1 MRGSYS
7 MGQPTQAGPPA
18 ASVGPL
24 DPGDDRGAQ
33 LFTSPPAARKADPTD
48 PLWIT
53 AMTQASNARKGAG
66 AKSRSSTA
74 YENVLAL
81 HAHPGAQRDF
91 RTLKRTPPNSVTQRS
106 PTRPRGRS
114 VVRFYRIP

>member
-24 DPGDDRGAQ
+24 DPGDDRGSQ
-33 LFTSPPAARKADPTD
+33 LFTSFPAARKADPTD
-48 PLWIT
+48 PPVDHRHDPG
-53 AMTQASNARKGAG
+53 QQCAG

-81 HAHPGAQRDF
+81 HARPGAQRDL
-91 RTLKRTPPNSVTQRS
+91 RTLKRTPPKSVTQRS

-114 VVRFYRIP
+114 VVRFYSIP

>member
-24 DPGDDRGAQ
+24 DPDDDRGSQ
-33 LFTSPPAARKADPTD
+33 LFTSSPAARKADPTD

-53 AMTQASNARKGAG
+53 AMTQASNARERNPGQ
-66 AKSRSSTA
+66 
-74 YENVLAL
+74 AL
-81 HAHPGAQRDF
+81 
-91 RTLKRTPPNSVTQRS
+91 
-106 PTRPRGRS
+106 PTRTSSPFMPALGRRGTFARCSGLHRNPSPRGRLLA
-114 VVRFYRIP
+114 PAAGP

>member
-24 DPGDDRGAQ
+24 DPGDDRGSQ
-33 LFTSPPAARKADPTD
+33 LFTSFPAARKADPTD

-53 AMTQASNARKGAG
+53 AMTQASNARERNPGQAH
-66 AKSRSSTA
+66 A

-81 HAHPGAQRDF
+81 HARPGAQRDL
-91 RTLKRTPPNSVTQRS
+91 RTLKRTPPKSVTQRS

-114 VVRFYRIP
+114 VVRFYSIP